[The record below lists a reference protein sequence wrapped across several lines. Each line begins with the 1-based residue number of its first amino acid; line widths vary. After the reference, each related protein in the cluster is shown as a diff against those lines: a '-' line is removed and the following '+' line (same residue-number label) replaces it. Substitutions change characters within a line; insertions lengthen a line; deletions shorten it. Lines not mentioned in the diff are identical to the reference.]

1 MQLKPTHNSQI
12 SIYPLWISNFLSF
25 IFNTTVLM
33 TIFDDVRIQGYA
45 ANHGEMA
52 PELLSVAAPV
62 RNIDGEVVA
71 ALNMA
76 VNADHYDRSAVKTT
90 LIPAVISFAER
101 ISKALGYHQ

>member
-1 MQLKPTHNSQI
+1 
-12 SIYPLWISNFLSF
+12 
-25 IFNTTVLM
+25 M
-33 TIFDDVRIQGYA
+33 TILENMRTQGYA
-45 ANHGEMA
+45 ENHGEMA

-71 ALNMA
+71 ALHMA

-90 LIPAVISFAER
+90 LIPAVISVAER